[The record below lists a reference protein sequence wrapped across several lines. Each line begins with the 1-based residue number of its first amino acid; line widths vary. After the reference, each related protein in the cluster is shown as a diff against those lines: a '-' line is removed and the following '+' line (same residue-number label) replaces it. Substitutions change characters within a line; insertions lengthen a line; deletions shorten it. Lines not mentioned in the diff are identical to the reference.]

1 MALPP
6 SVRNGRSLLLT
17 CCKTSPVQYLG
28 LEAIPPAPFLE
39 IKMFENM
46 RNFTA
51 PYEYHEYP
59 KWVTLADGSGIIVY
73 DADEEAVALAK
84 EEPAKRRGRPPKEQ

>member
-1 MALPP
+1 VL
-6 SVRNGRSLLLT
+6 
-17 CCKTSPVQYLG
+17 YLE
-28 LEAIPPAPFLE
+28 LEATPPAPFLE
-39 IKMFENM
+39 IRMYENM

-51 PYEYHEYP
+51 PYEYCEYP

-84 EEPAKRRGRPPKEQ
+84 DEPVKRRGRPPKEQ